1 MSELIEELITIQKA
15 RVSAVLATVVNGG
28 VDAKVESGAKCLIS
42 DGQVKAGTIGDRGL
56 KAAILKEAETR
67 LKEERS
73 KLVSLDLPS
82 AGGKVEIYFDVMLS
96 PPKLIVVGA
105 GHIAVPLAKIAKLL
119 DFHVAVIDDRILF
132 SNRERF
138 PDVDEVL
145 VGDMAEALKEM
156 VITPSTYIVLVT
168 RGHKYDE
175 PCLREIMHSPAKYIG
190 MIGSKRRVKACFHRF
205 REEEK
210 IADEIIQRV
219 YAPIGLDL
227 HAETPEEIAVAIIAE
242 VILARRGGKGGSLSV
257 SRNEESLTIK
267 S

>member
-1 MSELIEELITIQKA
+1 MSELIEELISVQKA
-15 RVSAVLATVVNGG
+15 RASAVLATVVNAGEGG
-28 VDAKVESGAKCLIS
+28 QVQSGAKCLIS
-42 DGQVKAGTIGDRGL
+42 DGQVKAATIRDQEL

-82 AGGKVEIYFDVMLS
+82 TGGKAEIYFDVMLS

-105 GHIAVPLAKIAKLL
+105 GHIAVPLAKIARLL
-119 DFHVAVIDDRILF
+119 DFHVTVIDDRILF
-132 SNRERF
+132 ANRERF
-138 PDVDEVL
+138 PDVDEVT
-145 VGDMAEALKEM
+145 VGDMAETLKGM
-156 VITPSTYIVLVT
+156 AITPSTYIVLVT

-175 PCLREIMHSPAKYIG
+175 PCLREIVHSPAKYVG
-190 MIGSKRRVKACFHRF
+190 MIGSRRRVKACFHRF
-205 REEEK
+205 KEEEK

-242 VILARRGGKGGSLSV
+242 IILARRGGKGGSLSL
-257 SRNEESLTIK
+257 SRKDKGPTSNS
-267 S
+267 

>member
-28 VDAKVESGAKCLIS
+28 EDGKVESGAKCLIS
-42 DGQVKAGTIGDRGL
+42 DGQVRAGTIRDKSL
-56 KAAILKEAETR
+56 KAAILKEADTR
-67 LKEERS
+67 LREERS

-82 AGGKVEIYFDVMLS
+82 AGGNVEIYFDVMLS

-119 DFHVAVIDDRILF
+119 DFHVTVIDDRILF
-132 SNRERF
+132 ANRERF
-138 PDVDEVL
+138 PDVDEVT

-156 VITPSTYIVLVT
+156 AITPSTYIILVT

-175 PCLREIMHSPAKYIG
+175 PCLREIMVSPAKYVG

-242 VILARRGGKGGSLSV
+242 IILARRGGKGGSLSV
-257 SRNEESLTIK
+257 SRNEGSLTIK